1 MKVLRFEYEKNSF
14 KLYAMFMDDIST
26 MRDVDIQRDMLNKS
40 KNIVKAGL
48 GFEGYL
54 KQEHFSTYEETNS
67 VHCSYTFGKNNKIRS
82 V

>member
-1 MKVLRFEYEKNSF
+1 MKVLRFEYEKNRF

-26 MRDVDIQRDMLNKS
+26 MRDDDIQRDMLNKS

-54 KQEHFSTYEETNS
+54 NQEYFSTYEETNS
-67 VHCSYTFGKNNKIRS
+67 VYCSYTF
-82 V
+82 